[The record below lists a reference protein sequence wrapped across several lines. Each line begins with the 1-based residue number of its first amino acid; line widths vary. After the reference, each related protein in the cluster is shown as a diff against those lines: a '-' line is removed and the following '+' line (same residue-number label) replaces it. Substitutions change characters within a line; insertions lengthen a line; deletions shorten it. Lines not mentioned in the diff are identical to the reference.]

1 MEAARRSDG
10 DGQAL
15 LNEVSLLGSS
25 SAALQILPEAE
36 RPLYVPDFARLEIFQ
51 EARNPRD
58 VIFTQFIV

>member
-25 SAALQILPEAE
+25 SAALQILPEAG
-36 RPLYVPDFARLEIFQ
+36 RPLYIPDFTRLEIFQ
-51 EARNPRD
+51 EA
-58 VIFTQFIV
+58 